1 MSSGLLGVP
10 GLRVRP
16 QSVAAVEGVELGLDG
31 SKPAGERVAVL
42 APAGSALLGEFTDAE
57 RTERGENVLVLAP
70 RSASTL
76 EVLRHHLP
84 WLRPQVLGLRTSAGF
99 GDRLGL
105 ATPGHIR
112 ALRAVG
118 GNIAPVFAQQS
129 IREMTRTHRSPRE
142 VVDDAT
148 WSVFAE
154 GWREPFGA
162 DADHLK
168 TRADIEQC
176 LPIGYTFWTID
187 PGDEVDVSAE
197 TATADVLRVKVDGLP
212 WTELEDTP
220 EAFRRRYVDRSF
232 EIEDQALQRVS
243 VMLFRFH

>member
-1 MSSGLLGVP
+1 LGVDASNP
-10 GLRVRP
+10 
-16 QSVAAVEGVELGLDG
+16 AA
-31 SKPAGERVAVL
+31 ERLAVL
-42 APAGSALLGEFTDAE
+42 AAAGAPLLVELTDGE
-57 RTERGENVLVLAP
+57 RTERGEDVLVLAP
-70 RSASTL
+70 RSASTI
-76 EVLRHHLP
+76 EVLRRHLP

-112 ALRAVG
+112 AVRAAG
-118 GNIAPVFAQQS
+118 GDIAPVFAQQS
-129 IREMTRTHRSPRE
+129 IREMTRTQRSPRE

-176 LPIGYTFWTID
+176 LPIGYTFWT
-187 PGDEVDVSAE
+187 SS
-197 TATADVLRVKVDGLP
+197 RVTR
-212 WTELEDTP
+212 WTCP
-220 EAFRRRYVDRSF
+220 PRPPARMCCV
-232 EIEDQALQRVS
+232 
-243 VMLFRFH
+243 